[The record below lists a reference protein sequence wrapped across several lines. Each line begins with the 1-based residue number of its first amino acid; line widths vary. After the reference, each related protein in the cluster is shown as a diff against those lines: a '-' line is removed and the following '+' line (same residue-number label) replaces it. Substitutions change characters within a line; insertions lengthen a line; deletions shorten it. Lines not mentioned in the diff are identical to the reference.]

1 MDGNNNV
8 FVHGKVCGVAYT
20 CTCTSPRFLSNTLIS
35 TFVPTLRI
43 YLFLQFLYK
52 HGTSHTKLIRIYP
65 SKILPSNKHHSYQ
78 NFPQHT

>member
-35 TFVPTLRI
+35 TFVCFLNDPNFAHISFPT
-43 YLFLQFLYK
+43 
-52 HGTSHTKLIRIYP
+52 
-65 SKILPSNKHHSYQ
+65 ILVQTRNLPY
-78 NFPQHT
+78 